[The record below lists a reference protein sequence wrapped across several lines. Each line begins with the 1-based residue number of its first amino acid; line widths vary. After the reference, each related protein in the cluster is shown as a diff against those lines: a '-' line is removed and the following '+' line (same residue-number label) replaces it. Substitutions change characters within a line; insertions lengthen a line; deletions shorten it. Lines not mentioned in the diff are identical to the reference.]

1 MKFFKQYVFDKHL
14 VMYTDLVHLECV
26 FQSGAL
32 DVLGKEVVCYCIKPW
47 LEPPT
52 NHLWE
57 LLKRNPDKEWNWYG
71 YSLSQTSK
79 ITWEFVK
86 NHPDK
91 VWNWWELSRNPIIT
105 LEIVLNN
112 PDRDRGPGKE
122 WNWYE
127 LSMNPS
133 MTWEDIQNNPSLPW
147 NFSAM
152 HCNNFNA

>member
-1 MKFFKQYVFDKHL
+1 
-14 VMYTDLVHLECV
+14 MYTDLVHLEYV
-26 FQSGAL
+26 FRSGAL
-32 DVLGKEVVCYCIKPW
+32 DALGKEVVCYCIKPW

-57 LLKRNPDKEWNWYG
+57 LLKRNPEENWNWYNFARNPNITCEMIENNPDKNWNWWE
-71 YSLSQTSK
+71 LSQTSK

-91 VWNWWELSRNPIIT
+91 NWNWYYLSQNPIIT

-112 PDRDRGPGKE
+112 PA
-122 WNWYE
+122 
-127 LSMNPS
+127 
-133 MTWEDIQNNPSLPW
+133 LPW

-152 HCNNFNA
+152 HFNNFNA